1 MSPVYIGA
9 AGFILTLNV
18 VTSLLVLFSKSYTL
32 SQKLLQLLLIWV
44 VPLLGPIAALVVVFE
59 DRRVSKPFR
68 RDNFDPPEGPPGM
81 GMTGGP

>member
-32 SQKLLQLLLIWV
+32 SQKLLQLLLI
-44 VPLLGPIAALVVVFE
+44 
-59 DRRVSKPFR
+59 
-68 RDNFDPPEGPPGM
+68 
-81 GMTGGP
+81 